1 MPVQGEFKTIQ
12 KIKEMLLPLHRK
24 DVKVGIGDD
33 CSVLDIGLEKEYLLL
48 GSDSIVEGKH
58 FLYNMP
64 DRSLIGR
71 KAVGAALSDVA
82 AMGGYPLFLTV
93 DLGVP
98 NYLER
103 EHLEEIVS
111 GMRFLLDLFDVDV
124 VGGDTVKS
132 DVLYLSVSVV
142 GKVEKEKVVL
152 RSGAKKS
159 DWIWVSGPLGG
170 SLYRRHL
177 LVSPRIPEAR
187 FLVQNFTPTAM
198 IDISD
203 GLVKDLFH
211 ILEESNVVAE
221 LVKEKIPVHKDAK
234 NWEEALYM
242 GEDFE
247 LLFTLSEYDSQRM
260 LASIGA
266 LPYRF
271 YPIGK
276 VVDSGAVGLY
286 LRDGRNCYPLSP
298 KGYEHF

>member
-1 MPVQGEFKTIQ
+1 MAVKGEFRTIDR
-12 KIKEMLLPLHRK
+12 IKNILLPSHRK

-33 CSVLDIGLEKEYLLL
+33 CSVLDVGLEKEYLLL
-48 GSDSIVEGKH
+48 GSDSIVDGRH
-58 FLYNMP
+58 FLYNIP

-71 KAVGAALSDVA
+71 KAVGVVLSDVA
-82 AMGGYPLFLTV
+82 AMGGYPLALTV

-98 NYLER
+98 DYIES
-103 EHLEEIVS
+103 EHLEEIVF
-111 GMRFLLDLFDVDV
+111 GMKFLLDLFDVDV

-170 SLYRRHL
+170 SLYKRHL

-187 FLVQNFTPTAM
+187 FLVQNFHPTAM

-203 GLVKDLFH
+203 GLVRDLFH
-211 ILEESNVVAE
+211 ILEKSNVVAE
-221 LVKEKIPVHKDAK
+221 LVKDKIPVHKDARD
-234 NWEEALYM
+234 WEEALYM

-247 LLFTLSEYDSQRM
+247 LLFTLSEDESKRM
-260 LASIGA
+260 MASIGS

-276 VVDSGAVGLY
+276 IVDGGAVGLY
-286 LRDGRNCYPLSP
+286 LRDGRSCYPLSP
-298 KGYEHF
+298 RGYEHF